1 MVTIFTSRLNS
12 YVIILGD
19 EWLYGEKKTSSNR
32 DNWFW
37 FIFVIMMVANVGVLY
52 YVTVIRSPGGPA
64 EIQQLN
70 TELEELRFQLS
81 STQLQLDSL
90 QDEVRIGGGTVN
102 TTNNILLTQIY
113 NRTRKSV
120 VLISVRTETGGGTGS
135 GFVYDKEGHIIT
147 NNHVVE
153 DAESIEVTFI
163 DGSIL
168 PADLIGTDPYSDMA
182 VIKVDAPNGLLQA
195 VKLGISSNLLVGQR
209 VITIGNPFGLA
220 NTVTAGIVSALGRE
234 MEAPNRYSVV
244 DVIQT
249 DAAINPGNSGGPLL
263 NMAGEVVGMNTA
275 ILSETNQFSGIG
287 FAIPSDTIIREVQS
301 LIENGEYQHSWIG
314 IAGRDMNPSIAE
326 AMNLDKNTKGT
337 LVVQITEGGPA
348 EAAGLQG
355 GDEIVTIAG
364 IPVDIGGDIIIGING
379 RSMHTFYDLRFYV
392 SRTNVPGDII
402 TLTVIR
408 DGETMDIDLTLG
420 VRPSP

>member
-52 YVTVIRSPGGPA
+52 YVTIIRSSGGSA
-64 EIQQLN
+64 EILQLN

-120 VLISVRTETGGGTGS
+120 VLISVRTDTGGGTGS
-135 GFVYDKEGHIIT
+135 GFVYDKDGHIIT

-153 DAESIEVTFI
+153 DAETIEVTFI

-182 VIKVDAPNGLLQA
+182 VIKVDAPNGLLQP
-195 VKLGISSNLLVGQR
+195 VKLGISSDLLVGQR

-263 NMAGEVVGMNTA
+263 NMAGEVIGMNTA

-301 LIENGEYQHSWIG
+301 LIENGEYLHSWIG
-314 IAGRDMNPSIAE
+314 IAGRDMNPSVAE
-326 AMNLDKNTKGT
+326 AMNLDRNTKGT
-337 LVVQITEGGPA
+337 LVVEITEGGPA
-348 EAAGLQG
+348 EAAGLLG
-355 GDEIVTIAG
+355 GDERVTIAG
-364 IPVDIGGDIIIGING
+364 VPIDIGGDIIIGING
-379 RSMHTFYDLRFYV
+379 RSMNTFYDLRFYV
-392 SRTNVPGDII
+392 SRTNVPGDTI
-402 TLTVIR
+402 TLTVLR
-408 DGETMDIDLTLG
+408 DGETVDIDLTLG

>member
-1 MVTIFTSRLNS
+1 MIALN
-12 YVIILGD
+12 D
-19 EWLYGEKKTSSNR
+19 EWLYGQTKTSSNR

-37 FIFVIMMVANVGVLY
+37 FIFIIMMVANVGVLY
-52 YVTVIRSPGGPA
+52 YVTAIREPGGSNA
-64 EIQQLN
+64 DIERLN
-70 TELEELRFQLS
+70 TEIDELRFQLS

-90 QDEVRIGGGTVN
+90 QDEIRIGGGTVN
-102 TTNNILLTQIY
+102 TTNNVLLTQLY

-120 VLISVRTETGGGTGS
+120 VLISVQTATGGGTGS

-153 DAESIEVTFI
+153 DGETIEVTFI
-163 DGSIL
+163 DGTIL
-168 PADLIGTDPYSDMA
+168 EADLIGTDPYSDMA
-182 VIKVDAPNGLLQA
+182 VIKVDAPNGLLQP
-195 VKLGISSNLLVGQR
+195 VKLGKSSDLLVGQR

-249 DAAINPGNSGGPLL
+249 DAAINPGNSGGPML

-275 ILSETNQFSGIG
+275 ILSETRQFSGIG
-287 FAIPSDTIIREVQS
+287 FAIPSDTIIREIQS
-301 LIENGEYQHSWIG
+301 LIETGEFKHPWIG

-326 AMNLDKNTKGT
+326 AMNLDRNTKGT

-348 EAAGLQG
+348 EAAGLLG
-355 GDEIVTIAG
+355 GDERVTIAG
-364 IPVDIGGDIIIGING
+364 VPLDIGGDIIIGING
-379 RSMHTFYDLRFYV
+379 RSTQTFYDLRFYV
-392 SRTNVPGDII
+392 SRTNVPGDTI
-402 TLTVIR
+402 TLTVLR
-408 DGETMDIDLTLG
+408 DGETVDIELTLG
-420 VRPSP
+420 ERPSP

>member
-52 YVTVIRSPGGPA
+52 YVTIIRNPGGSA
-64 EIQQLN
+64 EILQLN

-90 QDEVRIGGGTVN
+90 QDEVRIGGGTAN

-135 GFVYDKEGHIIT
+135 GFVYDKDGHIIT

-153 DAESIEVTFI
+153 DAETIEVTFI

-182 VIKVDAPNGLLQA
+182 VIKVDAPNGLLQP
-195 VKLGISSNLLVGQR
+195 VKLGISSDLLVGQR

-263 NMAGEVVGMNTA
+263 NMAGEVIGMNTA

-301 LIENGEYQHSWIG
+301 LIENGEYLHSWIG
-314 IAGRDMNPSIAE
+314 IAGRDMNPSVAE
-326 AMNLDKNTKGT
+326 AMNLDRNTKGT
-337 LVVQITEGGPA
+337 LVVEITEGGPA
-348 EAAGLQG
+348 EAAGLLG
-355 GDEIVTIAG
+355 GDERVTIAG
-364 IPVDIGGDIIIGING
+364 VPIDIGGDIIIGING
-379 RSMHTFYDLRFYV
+379 RSMNTFYDLRFYV
-392 SRTNVPGDII
+392 SRTNVPGDTI
-402 TLTVIR
+402 TLTVLR
-408 DGETMDIDLTLG
+408 DGETVDIDLTLG

>member
-1 MVTIFTSRLNS
+1 
-12 YVIILGD
+12 
-19 EWLYGEKKTSSNR
+19 
-32 DNWFW
+32 
-37 FIFVIMMVANVGVLY
+37 MMVANVGVLY
-52 YVTVIRSPGGPA
+52 YVTVIRSPGGSA
-64 EIQQLN
+64 EILQLN

-120 VLISVRTETGGGTGS
+120 VLISVRTDTGGGTGS
-135 GFVYDKEGHIIT
+135 GFVYDKDGHIIT

-153 DAESIEVTFI
+153 DAETIEVTFI

-182 VIKVDAPNGLLQA
+182 VIKVDAPNGLLQP
-195 VKLGISSNLLVGQR
+195 VKLGISSDLLVGQR

-263 NMAGEVVGMNTA
+263 NMAGEVIGMNTA

-301 LIENGEYQHSWIG
+301 LIENGEYLHSWIG
-314 IAGRDMNPSIAE
+314 IAGRDMNPSVAE
-326 AMNLDKNTKGT
+326 AMNLDRNTKGT
-337 LVVQITEGGPA
+337 LVVEITEGGPA
-348 EAAGLQG
+348 EAAGLLG
-355 GDEIVTIAG
+355 GDERVTIAG
-364 IPVDIGGDIIIGING
+364 VPIDIGGDIIIGING
-379 RSMHTFYDLRFYV
+379 RSMNTFYDLRFYV
-392 SRTNVPGDII
+392 SRTNVPGDTI
-402 TLTVIR
+402 TLTVLR
-408 DGETMDIDLTLG
+408 DGETVDIDLTLG
-420 VRPSP
+420 VRPLP